1 MSLRF
6 CASLACVVH
15 LSMLVSVASAQIE
28 GAASDGDAADETIVI
43 TATRTLRPLDRVGS
57 TVTVIDAADLA
68 LHQDRL
74 LVDALER
81 VPGITVRRDSDRPG
95 SRVAVFMRG
104 ADSDQTQVLLD
115 GVLLHD
121 PSAPNREAFLD
132 HLGVEDVERIEI
144 VRGPQSVLYGSD
156 AIGGVIN
163 IITRKGADRLEGALR
178 MEGGSFSSFDF
189 AATARGATDDFYYA
203 ASVVRR
209 QTDGFSVID
218 EPEVD
223 DLDGYAST
231 SAHLR
236 LGAGDA
242 DLGIDGT
249 FYLLDALT
257 DFDVFSPAVQ
267 EIAKSDSRQVLL
279 ALVPHA
285 TLLGGLW
292 EQRLRATFNW
302 TERDNRGKD
311 AGPEDFLPTSYESAL
326 YELDWQHVLEIA
338 EGFTTVLGAEFG
350 HESGTFDIS
359 RTFPAP
365 VVEAEANRGSLYAD
379 EQVSLG
385 KYFSWTGGV
394 RLELHDEFGSDLVG
408 RTTVAILLGDLG
420 TSLHGSLG
428 TGFKAP
434 TLAQL
439 FDDSFGSANPDLRP
453 ENSLGWDIG
462 FRQPLGT
469 RGNLELTWFG
479 NEIDDLIYSVDL
491 NPGFFVFSNVN
502 IDSVQTSGLELGFA
516 YALLEGA
523 PWLGDLSTNLSY
535 TYTRTRAKDDG
546 PLDPLVGGRL
556 LRRPEH
562 EVYVDWIWSPVP
574 QLEAVLNLLYVGERL
589 DLDPVLFTP
598 FEADSF
604 VTVGLAVNV
613 QLRDWVEV
621 FFRAENLA
629 DEAYE
634 NVAGF
639 QSAGRSYYGGVRLNL
654 P

>member
-1 MSLRF
+1 MVLRNRSVAVVAGF
-6 CASLACVVH
+6 IVCAATAALAQGAASLASEEA
-15 LSMLVSVASAQIE
+15 L
-28 GAASDGDAADETIVI
+28 DETIVI
-43 TATRTLRPLDRVGS
+43 TATRTSRPLDRIGS
-57 TVTVIDAADLA
+57 TVTVIDAADLK

-104 ADSDQTQVLLD
+104 ADSDQTQVRLD

-132 HLGVEDVERIEI
+132 HLGVEDIERVEV

-163 IITRKGADRLEGALR
+163 IITRKGADQLEGALR
-178 MEGGSFSSFDF
+178 LEGGSFSSFDL
-189 AATARGATDDFYYA
+189 AATARGSTEDFYYS

-209 QTDGFSVID
+209 QTDGFSVSTS
-218 EPEVD
+218 PGLD
-223 DLDGYAST
+223 DRDGYGST

-236 LGAGDA
+236 IGAGDA

-249 FYLLDALT
+249 FYLLDAAT
-257 DFDVFSPAVQ
+257 DLDFSPSP
-267 EIAKSDSRQVLL
+267 ERAKTDSRQYLV
-279 ALVPHA
+279 ALVPHV
-285 TLLGGLW
+285 TLLDGLW
-292 EQRLRATFNW
+292 EQKLRATFNW

-311 AGPEDFLPTSYESAL
+311 LGPFDFFPTSYEAAL
-326 YELDWQHVLEIA
+326 YDLDWQHVLEIA

-350 HESGTFDIS
+350 HETGTFDIS
-359 RTFPAP
+359 RTPFPAP
-365 VVEAEANRGSLYAD
+365 VVEAQASRGSLYAD

-394 RLELHDEFGSDLVG
+394 RLEMHDEFGSELVG

-439 FDDSFGSANPDLRP
+439 FDDSFGSANPNLRP

-462 FRQPLGT
+462 LRQPLGT

-479 NEIDDLIYSVDL
+479 NEIDDLIFSIDT
-491 NPGFFVFSNVN
+491 NPGSFVFSNVN
-502 IDSVQTSGLELGFA
+502 IDSVDTSGLELGFA
-516 YALLEGA
+516 YALLEGVQ
-523 PWLGDLSTNLSY
+523 WLGDLSTNLSY
-535 TYTRTRAKDDG
+535 TYTRTKAKDDG
-546 PLDPLVGGRL
+546 PLDPVVGGRL
-556 LRRPEH
+556 LRRPTH
-562 EVYVDWIWSPVP
+562 ELYADWIWAPVP
-574 QLEAVLNLLYVGERL
+574 ELEFVLDLLYVGERL
-589 DLDPVLFTP
+589 DLDPVSFAT

-604 VTVGLAVNV
+604 VTIGLAVNYRV
-613 QLRDWVEV
+613 GDRVEL

-629 DEAYE
+629 DEMYE

-639 QSAGRSYYGGVRLNL
+639 QSAGRSYYGGVRVNL